1 MGNSIRP
8 SLTCSQL
15 DELYGRLYRQY
26 LRRIIELL
34 HGRRSLN
41 VASGKLVIRVVRR
54 DLADFHRRCRI
65 DTGRYAEDVM
75 VERLYCHDGISLRL
89 DCSATN
95 YNLDEGG
102 TFHGDDIRRLWGI
115 KHAYTLHPERYKKA
129 PHVTVRSLYLL
140 VRLVERILRLRS
152 GRPEPD
158 DLLPFELVELSDR
171 GYERDEQLLAEEL
184 FGGAAAEQ

>member
-1 MGNSIRP
+1 MENSIRP

-15 DELYGRLYRQY
+15 DELNERLYRQY
-26 LRRIIELL
+26 LRRIIELP

-41 VASGKLVIRVVRR
+41 VAKGELIIRVVRR
-54 DLADFHRRCRI
+54 DLADFHRSRRL
-65 DTGRYAEDVM
+65 DTGRYAEDAM
-75 VERLYCHDGISLRL
+75 VERLYCRDGISLRL

-102 TFHGDDIRRLWGI
+102 TFHGGDIRRLWGI
-115 KHAYTLHPERYKKA
+115 EHAYTLHPDRYKKA
-129 PHVTVRSLYLL
+129 PFVTVRSLYLL
-140 VRLVERILRLRS
+140 MRLAERTLRLRS

-171 GYERDEQLLAEEL
+171 GDQRDEAQLAEEL
-184 FGGAAAEQ
+184 FGGAAEQ